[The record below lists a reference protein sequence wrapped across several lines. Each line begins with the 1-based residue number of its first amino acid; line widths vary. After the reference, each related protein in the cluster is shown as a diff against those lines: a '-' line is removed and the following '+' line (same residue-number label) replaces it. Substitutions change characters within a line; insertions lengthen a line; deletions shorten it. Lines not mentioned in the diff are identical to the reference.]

1 MITERQVGKNNEK
14 KIQRNNKKQIK
25 NRMSNM
31 IMEITWNQT
40 KAGRDKTWEEE
51 LISEEG
57 KENIKT
63 GLKKEYGE

>member
-1 MITERQVGKNNEK
+1 
-14 KIQRNNKKQIK
+14 
-25 NRMSNM
+25 MSNM

-40 KAGRDKTWEEE
+40 KAGRDKTWEE